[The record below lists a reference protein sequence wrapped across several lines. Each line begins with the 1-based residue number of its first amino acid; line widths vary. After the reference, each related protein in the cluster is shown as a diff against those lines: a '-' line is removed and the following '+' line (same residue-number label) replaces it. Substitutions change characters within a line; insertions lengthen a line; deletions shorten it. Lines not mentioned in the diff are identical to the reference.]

1 MRAAEFAS
9 SLCSTVGKHNGESS
23 GISRPVSS
31 RAGCTDSVLKLSEW
45 RLRNMETLKKNRKS
59 DNAELV
65 LADSGR
71 GGCCDCPARNPIS
84 LKVRIHLYVYRGGR
98 RKYRNTRLSCI
109 IQA

>member
-45 RLRNMETLKKNRKS
+45 RLRNMETLKKKIGS
-59 DNAELV
+59 LIMQSWFSQTLV
-65 LADSGR
+65 EAAVVTAQQEIL
-71 GGCCDCPARNPIS
+71 
-84 LKVRIHLYVYRGGR
+84 LV
-98 RKYRNTRLSCI
+98 
-109 IQA
+109 